1 MSKYNKIPAPVNN
14 DFDLA
19 HLFRVLNRRKW
30 IIVITFIIFTGLA
43 YVYISYT
50 KPVYE
55 SRVIMKKEKTEKT
68 NSTPDDITKII
79 NQQSP
84 AEIETEVELV
94 KTLETMTNVVNRLML
109 FASVNKIVE
118 YGRTNEINLNMLD
131 YQHNYSRPD
140 FPKFYVI
147 QMNSV
152 TEALSVIIQKADSGF
167 KMLEAG
173 TGQEIAYS
181 GGEDTVSLQSK
192 QVSVNFSWKAAVS
205 GDEVS
210 LDLADIYNTRK
221 KLSANINV
229 DQKPKTDVFEL
240 TVKSSSPYSA
250 KEIANTMADC
260 FREARINQQKQTI
273 RYSYEFVEK
282 NLEDIK
288 SKLEEAENS
297 LSSYKASSHIM
308 DVSASSQQVTSFLTN
323 LEAEKLNNELQMADY
338 KNKYTQMKGEL
349 NKGGYFDQT
358 FLSPQGNEPTN
369 SPFSASLKQLNDLEL
384 QRLQL
389 LEKRKENHPDVLA
402 IDRQIKQVKSD
413 LNSYNKNTL
422 TSYDIMINSLAEKQN
437 RINAMLGKYQGKMSS
452 MPGQENRLNVL
463 ERQKA
468 VYTKMYALLIDKR
481 EEMRMAELS
490 KLQDIVIVDPAR
502 ETLEP
507 VAPKKALTMAVAGIL
522 GIFFGFIGLFTA
534 EFMNKRFVT
543 LDEIESDFKLRIF
556 ALIPNYSKELEK
568 KISTSKSFDSR
579 FVTLMDNEDG
589 LRESYRVLR
598 TKLITYLEERN
609 KIVLLSSCEEN
620 TGKTSTVANLGISF
634 AMAKKKVLLIDC
646 DLKKATLS
654 GLFDIPDEAPGLIS
668 YLKKIVPQPYIYNKV
683 IPTLDILPAGG
694 ISENSGDLLGS
705 ERMKN
710 LFDILNTSSYD
721 YIIIDTPPVTRVVD
735 TLILGKFI
743 KDLVLV
749 VRPNHTFKESV
760 KWGMQEIRHEKM
772 NIWGTVINAADITK
786 STFKYRYGYGYGYHY
801 KRSSPEIKN
810 EESEPRIIN
819 TKLYGS

>member
-1 MSKYNKIPAPVNN
+1 MAMDNN
-14 DFDLA
+14 VPPQINNEFDLA

-30 IIVITFIIFTGLA
+30 IIIITFIMFIGLA
-43 YVYISYT
+43 FLYISYT
-50 KPVYE
+50 KPVFE
-55 SRVIMKKEKTEKT
+55 SRVIMKKEKNEKS
-68 NSTPDDITKII
+68 NSTQDDITKII

-109 FASVNKIVE
+109 FATVNKLVE
-118 YGRTNEINLNMLD
+118 YGRTTEINLNMLD
-131 YQHNYSRPD
+131 YSHNYSRVD
-140 FPKFYVI
+140 FPKFYDI
-147 QMNSV
+147 KMNAITQAYSI
-152 TEALSVIIQKADSGF
+152 IIQKSDSSF
-167 KMLEAG
+167 RMLEAT
-173 TGQEIAYS
+173 TGSEMAS
-181 GGEDTVSLQSK
+181 AFGEDTVSLMSK
-192 QVSVNFSWKAAVS
+192 QISINFSWRSAVN
-205 GDEVS
+205 GDEVYLN
-210 LDLADIYNTRK
+210 LDDIYSTRK
-221 KLSANINV
+221 KLSANISV
-229 DQKPKTDVFEL
+229 SQKPKTDVFEL
-240 TVKSSSPYSA
+240 TVRSSSPYSA

-288 SKLEEAENS
+288 SKLEEAENN
-297 LSSYKASSHIM
+297 LSHYKASSQIM
-308 DVSASSQQVTSFLTN
+308 DVSISSQQVTSFLTN
-323 LEAEKLNNELQMADY
+323 LEAEKLNNELQMADF
-338 KNKYTQMKGEL
+338 KNKYAQMKGEL
-349 NKGGYFDQT
+349 SNKGYFDQT
-358 FLSPQGNEPTN
+358 FLTPQGNEPTN

-402 IDRQIKQVKSD
+402 IDRQIKQVKND

-422 TSYDIMINSLAEKQN
+422 TSYSIMINSLQEKQN
-437 RINAMLGKYQGKMSS
+437 KINSMLGRYQGKMSS

-463 ERQKA
+463 ERQKT

-502 ETLEP
+502 ETIEP
-507 VAPKKALTMAVAGIL
+507 VAPKKALTMTIAGIL
-522 GIFFGFIGLFTA
+522 GIFFGFIGLFAA

-568 KISTSKSFDSR
+568 KITTSKSFDSR

-598 TKLITYLEERN
+598 TKLITYFEERS

-620 TGKTSTVANLGISF
+620 TGKTSTAANLGISF
-634 AMAKKKVLLIDC
+634 AMSRKKILLIDC

-654 GLFDIPDEAPGLIS
+654 SLFDIPDDAPGLIS
-668 YLKKIVPQPYIYNKV
+668 YLNKSVPQPYIYNKV

-735 TLILGKFI
+735 ALILGKFI
-743 KDLVLV
+743 KDLLLV

-772 NIWGTVINAADITK
+772 NIWGTVINAADISN

-801 KRSSPEIKN
+801 RRRSPETKT
-810 EESEPRIIN
+810 EEPEPKPINAKLSEN
-819 TKLYGS
+819 